1 MRGVGLR
8 EQTVRGA
15 SSYEDACARHAW
27 RVPAAYN
34 IAQDACD
41 RHADG
46 TGRRALVWEPEDGA
60 AETYSFDD
68 LRRLSARMAGGLRA
82 LGVEAGARVA
92 LMLPQTPEHAIA
104 HLASFKLGAVSVP
117 LSRLFGPDAL
127 RYRLGDSGARVL
139 LTESEHWAKVA
150 GIWDDL
156 PELRHVVLCDR
167 RPARP
172 GDTRVLELA
181 EVLARGAAGVVPCRT
196 RAEDPALLIYTSG
209 TSGPPK
215 GALHAHRYLLGYNGV
230 DYANNFF
237 RPGDLYWSPADW
249 AWVGGLL
256 VGLFCPLAHGVPV
269 VASAARFDPAGA
281 FELMARRGVTNT
293 LLSATALRKIA
304 VTIDEPKRFGLRLR
318 CVFSGGEK
326 VTPEI
331 GAWVEERLGL
341 RINEVYGQT
350 EANILV
356 GENDP
361 LIPPRPAPLGRPYPG
376 HAVAVLGEDGAVLA
390 PGELGVIAVRR
401 GDPVIMLGYWNRAE
415 ATRAAYRGEWLL
427 TGDLGVADAE
437 GWIHYKG
444 RADDVINS
452 AGYRIGPA
460 EVEGCLLEHPA
471 VEQCAAVGVPD
482 DTLGQAVKAFVQLK
496 PGHRASDALADE
508 LRRHVRTRLGSFQR
522 PREIEWVAELPLTV
536 SGKIRRAE
544 LRRRAGAES

>member
-1 MRGVGLR
+1 M
-8 EQTVRGA
+8 
-15 SSYEDACARHAW
+15 
-27 RVPAAYN
+27 
-34 IAQDACD
+34 
-41 RHADG
+41 
-46 TGRRALVWEPEDGA
+46 
-60 AETYSFDD
+60 
-68 LRRLSARMAGGLRA
+68 
-82 LGVEAGARVA
+82 
-92 LMLPQTPEHAIA
+92 
-104 HLASFKLGAVSVP
+104 
-117 LSRLFGPDAL
+117 
-127 RYRLGDSGARVL
+127 
-139 LTESEHWAKVA
+139 
-150 GIWDDL
+150 
-156 PELRHVVLCDR
+156 
-167 RPARP
+167 
-172 GDTRVLELA
+172 
-181 EVLARGAAGVVPCRT
+181 
-196 RAEDPALLIYTSG
+196 
-209 TSGPPK
+209 
-215 GALHAHRYLLGYNGV
+215 
-230 DYANNFF
+230 
-237 RPGDLYWSPADW
+237 
-249 AWVGGLL
+249 
-256 VGLFCPLAHGVPV
+256 
-269 VASAARFDPAGA
+269 ASAARFDPAGA

-331 GAWVEERLGL
+331 GTWVAERLGL

-427 TGDLGVADAE
+427 TGDLGVADEE

-522 PREIEWVAELPLTV
+522 PREIEWVEELPLTV